1 MNERRKLVIALGAG
15 AVVAPFG
22 STAQQQPYP
31 VKPIRVIVTAAPGG
45 TDDFQGRLIAQGLT
59 EVFGQQ
65 VIVENRPG
73 GGAMIGREFVAR
85 AVPDGYTLLL
95 GGSSL
100 GTVPALRPSSKLDV
114 LRDFTPISQISNYP
128 LLLVVHPSVPA
139 KSVKELIALTRVNPG
154 KLNFGSSGAGQ
165 SPHLAAEL
173 FKSIAK
179 VDIVHIPYQ
188 GSAPAYVDIMSGR
201 IDMIFGVI
209 AAAIQQ
215 VRAGKVRPL
224 GVTASMRVA
233 VLPDVPTI
241 AEAALPGYEYPS
253 WMAVFG
259 PTGLPRDAVT
269 RLNGAIQ
276 KTMLATETR
285 KRMLQVGLE
294 PETNTPEQLAEKL
307 KNDVGR
313 LGKIIREAGI
323 KIE

>member
-1 MNERRKLVIALGAG
+1 MNNRRKLLIALGA
-15 AVVAPFG
+15 VTVTVPFG
-22 STAQQQPYP
+22 TFAQQQPYP

-45 TDDFQGRLIAQGLT
+45 SDDFQGRLIAQGLT

-65 VIVENRPG
+65 IIVENRPG
-73 GGAMIGREFVAR
+73 GGAMIGREYVAR
-85 AVPDGYTLLL
+85 ALPDGYTLLL
-95 GGSSL
+95 AGSSM

-128 LLLVVHPSVPA
+128 LLLVVHPSIPA
-139 KSVKELIALTRVNPG
+139 KSVKELIALARVSPG

-179 VDIVHIPYQ
+179 IDIVHIPYQ

-201 IDMIFGVI
+201 VDMIFGVI

-224 GVTASMRVA
+224 GVTGTTRVTM
-233 VLPDVPTI
+233 LPDVPTI
-241 AEAALPGYEYPS
+241 AEAALPGYEFPS

-259 PTGLPRDAVT
+259 PSGLPRDGVT
-269 RLNGAIQ
+269 KLNGAIQ
-276 KTMLATETR
+276 KTMIATDTR

-294 PETNTPEQLAEKL
+294 PETSTPEQLAEKL

-313 LGKIIREAGI
+313 LGKIIRDASI

>member
-1 MNERRKLVIALGAG
+1 MHNRRTLLVALGA
-15 AVVAPFG
+15 VTLTVPFG
-22 STAQQQPYP
+22 AFAQQQPYP
-31 VKPIRVIVTAAPGG
+31 VKPIRVIVTTAPGG
-45 TDDFQGRLIAQGLT
+45 SDDFQGRLIAQGLT
-59 EVFGQQ
+59 EAFGQQ

-95 GGSSL
+95 GGSAM

-114 LRDFTPISQISNYP
+114 LRDFTPISQISSYP

-139 KSVKELIALTRVNPG
+139 KSVKELIALARVSPG

-173 FKSIAK
+173 FKSMAK
-179 VDIVHIPYQ
+179 VDIVHISYQ

-201 IDMIFGVI
+201 VDMIFGVI

-224 GVTASMRVA
+224 GVTGTLRATM
-233 VLPDVPTI
+233 LPDIPTI

-259 PTGLPRDAVT
+259 PSGLPRDAVT
-269 RLNGAIQ
+269 RLNVAIQ
-276 KTMLATETR
+276 KTMIATDTR

-313 LGKIIREAGI
+313 LGKIIRDAGI